1 MSPTTNNTGGND
13 EPNIVLCGNR
23 SGHHNTE
30 LVGQNLRIVMS
41 NILSYHI
48 SLRSEFRDVMSAMM
62 SA

>member
-1 MSPTTNNTGGND
+1 MSPTTNNTGGID

-48 SLRSEFRDVMSAMM
+48 SLRSEFRVVMSTMM

>member
-48 SLRSEFRDVMSAMM
+48 YLRSEFRVVIFTMM
-62 SA
+62 FA